1 MTVDTIHSPARVI
14 AGFSDALAAAEA
26 YAGATAPNPPVGCV
40 VLDAAGTT
48 LAIGAHQRAG
58 QAHAEAA
65 ALAACYETG
74 VAGRIHTLLVTLEPC
89 NHHGRTPPCVEA
101 ILASPARRVWIATPD
116 PNPTARWI
124 DVYCDRGA
132 FDEAEARDILRAG
145 RDAGLDVRFLS
156 DLEHPEAADLVRR
169 ARRLIAPFALWAR
182 ERRPWLTVK
191 QAINRQGDMIPPP
204 GQRTFTSESSLS
216 LAHALRRRAD
226 AIITGSGTVLAD
238 APAFTVRRTPDPRP
252 FSRRLAILDR
262 RRRTPPDYIAAAEA
276 RGFRVSLHD
285 ALPSLMSDLAADGVL
300 EALVECGPTLLA
312 SVLETELWDEHVVI
326 RQADRAGEA
335 DDIQW
340 FARTADQA

>member
-116 PNPTARWI
+116 PNPTVAGGGAAR
-124 DVYCDRGA
+124 
-132 FDEAEARDILRAG
+132 L

-285 ALPSLMSDLAADGVL
+285 ALPSLVSDLAADGVL

-326 RQADRAGEA
+326 RQADRAGSA

>member
-1 MTVDTIHSPARVI
+1 TV
-14 AGFSDALAAAEA
+14 
-26 YAGATAPNPPVGCV
+26 
-40 VLDAAGTT
+40 
-48 LAIGAHQRAG
+48 
-58 QAHAEAA
+58 
-65 ALAACYETG
+65 
-74 VAGRIHTLLVTLEPC
+74 LVTLEPC

-116 PNPTARWI
+116 PNPTVAGGGAAR
-124 DVYCDRGA
+124 
-132 FDEAEARDILRAG
+132 L

-285 ALPSLMSDLAADGVL
+285 ALPSLVSDLAADGVL

-335 DDIQW
+335 DHIEW

>member
-1 MTVDTIHSPARVI
+1 MTVDAIQSPARVI

-65 ALAACYETG
+65 ALAACCERG
-74 VAGRIHTLLVTLEPC
+74 VAERVHTLLVTLEPC

-116 PNPTARWI
+116 PNPTVAGGGAAR
-124 DVYCDRGA
+124 
-132 FDEAEARDILRAG
+132 L
-145 RDAGLDVRFLS
+145 RDAGLDVRFLGEL
-156 DLEHPEAADLVRR
+156 DHPEAADLVRR

-182 ERRPWLTVK
+182 ARRPWLTVK

-204 GQRTFTSESSLS
+204 GQRTFTSDASLT

-252 FSRRLAILDR
+252 FARRLAILDR

-285 ALPSLMSDLAADGVL
+285 ALPSLVSELAADGVL
-300 EALVECGPTLLA
+300 EALVECGPTLLT

-335 DDIQW
+335 DHIEW
-340 FARTADQA
+340 FARTADQV

>member
-1 MTVDTIHSPARVI
+1 MTVDAIQSPTRVI

-65 ALAACYETG
+65 ALAACCETG
-74 VAGRIHTLLVTLEPC
+74 VAERIHTLLVTLEPC

-116 PNPTARWI
+116 PNPTVAGGGAAR
-124 DVYCDRGA
+124 
-132 FDEAEARDILRAG
+132 L
-145 RDAGLDVRFLS
+145 RDAGLDVRYLS
-156 DLEHPEAADLVRR
+156 ELDHPEAADLVRR

-182 ERRPWLTVK
+182 ARRPWLTVK
-191 QAINRQGDMIPPP
+191 QAISRQGDMIPPP
-204 GQRTFTSESSLS
+204 GQRTFTSEPSLT

-285 ALPSLMSDLAADGVL
+285 ALPSLVSDLAADGVL

-312 SVLETELWDEHVVI
+312 TVLETALWDEHVVI
-326 RQADRAGEA
+326 RQADRPGEP
-335 DDIQW
+335 DHIEW
-340 FARTADQA
+340 FARTADQT